1 MVMQLMYG
9 GGVTKSVPQTVRG
22 LLARYVADDLIGT
35 IADAAKVTSWPDAAG
50 DTDVAH
56 GTAGNQ
62 PVFDEVD
69 PQFNGHA
76 SVSFERA
83 NSHYLFASTGDVI
96 DYFSGADK
104 PFTAF
109 VVARYA
115 TKPGS
120 ETSEAFLSLGDS
132 AGATPLLQCFTRHTS
147 NALRARFSVN
157 DGGGAIEVSGLN
169 ELIDLGPQVH
179 CWGSDGATVKHYL
192 AGASMNPH
200 YDASTT
206 NITSGDYSAA
216 GSMTFNRF
224 AIGALLRSTV
234 ANHANC
240 KFAEIIIY
248 NRELSEA
255 ERVRVSDY
263 LWNRYCANPYP
274 ASSPSRT
281 ELAYAHHW
289 DASSIAEIPGDPCSR
304 LTNSV
309 DITNDL
315 VASGSARPTVR
326 LDAAT
331 GNEYLEF
338 DGVANVMNP
347 EAATAANWT
356 FLHSGASSYG
366 VWMVVRIPSSA
377 GSAYQPILDTNG
389 NSTTAQGIA
398 VGADAT
404 SAAHSLQIKIGN
416 GSTNVINHDSQDY
429 GLRPDV
435 WHVIHWTVEA
445 SQPSTEETYQIW
457 IDNENYLGVDA
468 SNAADADAAVGSL
481 LVGKLVGASTF
492 GKFDL
497 GEIII
502 TNEKP
507 GRPGASYDINR
518 ALAMKWGTQ
527 HCALVAGNG
536 LAGVMND
543 STPHRGF
550 PAMCQDSTGVY
561 HIIYRQAATH
571 GTSRGV
577 GVHQSSEDGITWSLP
592 RVIYDVDD
600 ADGRDFRGGG
610 AFICL
615 TQGEHAGRLLFL
627 TNWSADDSNIEV
639 TGVPSTNLLGISDDN
654 GGSWTWINPQEN
666 DPKNVWQDPWEYTVA
681 SAASLLELS
690 TGRIVMTFASN
701 DVGLDTNNQ
710 DINLSYSD
718 DGGETWSASIIIA
731 LHDVCFNNQADKR
744 ATESW
749 IVEWPDGELTLY
761 LRNDTDKEIWRA
773 VGDIADLESWTFDT
787 AKLFDGWGR
796 PVFIQDPSTADAG
809 WMFLRSDPGD
819 LSVWRYSTDRGATF
833 DAAKAF
839 SNLHQSTPFNAYTTM
854 SYHHGIVDADGAVW
868 VCYGLERQP
877 DSDIWVRRWSPAT

>member
-1 MVMQLMYG
+1 MLRPFAQHGQFTWSMAGRGRRRDIPASIQ
-9 GGVTKSVPQTVRG
+9 G

-50 DTDVAH
+50 DTTVAH

-120 ETSEAFLSLGDS
+120 ETSECFLSLGNS
-132 AGATPLLQCFTRHTS
+132 AAATPLLQCFTRHTS
-147 NALRARFSVN
+147 GALRARFSVN

-169 ELIDLGPQVH
+169 EIIDLGPQVH

-192 AGASMNPH
+192 AGASMNPR
-200 YDASTT
+200 YDATVT
-206 NITSGDYSAA
+206 NITSGSYSAA

-240 KFAEIIIY
+240 KFAEIILY

-263 LWNRYCANPYP
+263 LWNRYCSTSISDP
-274 ASSPSRT
+274 T
-281 ELAYAHHW
+281 ELPGCTHWW
-289 DASSIAEIPGDPCSR
+289 DANQISGSFGGD
-304 LTNSV
+304 V
-309 DITNDL
+309 DTWEDL
-315 VASGSARPTVR
+315 VGSI
-326 LDAAT
+326 DFSAT
-331 GNEYLEF
+331 GF
-338 DGVANVMNP
+338 DAPILAAHENGNKTVLFRGTDDALDSANASDGN
-347 EAATAANWT
+347 
-356 FLHSGASSYG
+356 FLHNDTDCSLFIVYRVESTDE
-366 VWMVVRIPSSA
+366 IT
-377 GSAYQPILDTNG
+377 QPILDTNG
-389 NSTTAQGIA
+389 NSTTARGFSL
-398 VGADAT
+398 VHEGV
-404 SAAHSLQIKIGN
+404 SGAHSLQIKIGN
-416 GSTNVINHDSQDY
+416 GTTNVINHDSQDY
-429 GLRPDV
+429 GSRYGQWNVAHITHEGTL
-435 WHVIHWTVEA
+435 
-445 SQPSTEETYQIW
+445 PSTEEDYQISL
-457 IDNENYLGVDA
+457 NGENYLGVDA
-468 SNAADADAAVGSL
+468 SNAESASDAAGPITL
-481 LVGKLVGASTF
+481 GKLQGAATY
-492 GKFDL
+492 GKL
-497 GEIII
+497 QIAEIIVYDR
-502 TNEKP
+502 KL
-507 GRPGASYDINR
+507 GRPGESR
-518 ALAMKWGTQ
+518 AVHDYLARKWQTS

-550 PAMCQDSTGVY
+550 PAMCQDATGVY

-577 GVHQSSEDGITWSLP
+577 GVHQSSEDGITWSQP

-615 TQGEHAGRLLFL
+615 TQGERAGRLLFL

-654 GGSWTWINPQEN
+654 GGSWTWSNPQEN

-681 SAASLLELS
+681 NAASLLELS
-690 TGRIVMTFASN
+690 TGRVVMTFASN

-718 DGGETWSASIIIA
+718 DGGATWSDSVIIA
-731 LHDVCFNNQADKR
+731 LHDVCFNNQLDKR

-819 LSVWRYSTDRGATF
+819 LSVWRYSDDRGATF
-833 DAAKAF
+833 DTAKAF

-854 SYHHGIVDADGAVW
+854 SYHHGIVDADGSVW

-877 DSDIWVRRWSPAT
+877 DSDIWVRRWSPVT